1 MKIKILKQLTIV
13 FLMTTILNADTTT
26 QIKKEF
32 NNTFEN
38 IIKIVKDKSLAKEQ
52 RNQKIVNA
60 ISPIFDFELMAKL
73 SLGKVWKSL
82 KKDDKKAFVD
92 AYVSRMKK
100 SYSSKIDGFSDEKV
114 VIKNIKQIKANRIM
128 LYSTIIANNEAIKIN
143 YKYYKA
149 KSQKTNKKS
158 WLIYDVTIKGI
169 SIIKTDR
176 TQFKAILKRE
186 SIKTLIE
193 KMKK

>member
-114 VIKNIKQIKANRIM
+114 I
-128 LYSTIIANNEAIKIN
+128 
-143 YKYYKA
+143 
-149 KSQKTNKKS
+149 
-158 WLIYDVTIKGI
+158 
-169 SIIKTDR
+169 
-176 TQFKAILKRE
+176 
-186 SIKTLIE
+186 
-193 KMKK
+193 

>member
-114 VIKNIKQIKANRIM
+114 VIKNIKQTKPNRIM

-149 KSQKTNKKS
+149 KSPKANKKS